1 MSRQILIVE
10 DDVAIREGVRDAL
23 EGAGFACLEAEDAT
37 HAIELVHS
45 TVPDLILLDVV
56 LPDFDGF
63 GVLRRVRESHPSLPV
78 IMLTARGEE
87 QLRVKGLRSGADDYV
102 VKPFSI
108 VELLARIEA
117 VLRRCPDNGVTP
129 ESIVLSDDCHVDFTR
144 NQVCWTDG
152 RRSELSE
159 READLLWYLYAQR
172 GRAVGR
178 DELIERVWKLNPRGV
193 QTRTIDVHVG
203 RVREKIGDVGDSP
216 IRIVTVR
223 GRGYMYV
230 SAAEVDGVAG
240 SQKNSVAGSQ
250 NGKGEH
256 R

>member
-37 HAIELVHS
+37 NAVELIHS

-117 VLRRCPDNGVTP
+117 VLRRCPDNEVTP
-129 ESIVLSDDCHVDFTR
+129 ESIELSDDCRVDFVR
-144 NQVCWTDG
+144 NQVCWDDG
-152 RRSELSE
+152 RRAELSE
-159 READLLWYLYAQR
+159 READLLHYLYAQR
-172 GRAVGR
+172 GRAVSR

-203 RVREKIGDVGDSP
+203 RVREKIGDVGESP
-216 IRIVTVR
+216 TRIVTVR

-230 SAAEVDGVAG
+230 ATDEEGPTDS
-240 SQKNSVAGSQ
+240 
-250 NGKGEH
+250 NGKGGVG
-256 R
+256 

>member
-23 EGAGFACLEAEDAT
+23 EGEGFFCLEAENAT
-37 HAIELVHS
+37 VAIELIHS
-45 TVPDLILLDVV
+45 STPDLILLDVV

-117 VLRRCPDNGVTP
+117 VLRRCPENEVTRDT
-129 ESIVLSDDCHVDFTR
+129 IVLSSTCQVDFVR

-152 RRSELSE
+152 ERSDLSE
-159 READLLWYLYAQR
+159 READLLWYLYSQR
-172 GRAVGR
+172 GRPVGR

-203 RVREKIGDVGDSP
+203 RVREKIGDVGELEQK
-216 IRIVTVR
+216 IVTVR
-223 GRGYMYV
+223 GRGYMFV
-230 SAAEVDGVAG
+230 ADGETD
-240 SQKNSVAGSQ
+240 S
-250 NGKGEH
+250 
-256 R
+256 